1 MKYLTVLILSSLLCV
16 IHTNNALASDFDE
29 TYLRL
34 TIAPICSA
42 SGQISVSFS
51 NVSGQRLFI
60 EPHFADVSL
69 FDAPSQGMYMTDLT
83 TDTRVQLRRK
93 NEYIALD
100 YWAVLQPE
108 ESITHNI
115 DFREYGNFDTSKNY
129 KSGISAT
136 ISVILDNGK
145 EESIRLSSSL
155 LNKYEAIQPTC
166 FK

>member
-1 MKYLTVLILSSLLCV
+1 MKYLTVLILSTLLCV
-16 IHTNNALASDFDE
+16 TNINEALASDFEE

-51 NVSGQRLFI
+51 NVSGQRLFV
-60 EPHFADVSL
+60 EPYFADVSL
-69 FDAPSQGMYMTDLT
+69 FDAASQGMYITDLT

-93 NEYIALD
+93 TEYTALD
-100 YWAVLQPE
+100 YWTVLQPG

-115 DFREYGNFDTSKNY
+115 DFRDYANLDTSKGY
-129 KSGISAT
+129 KSGISAM
-136 ISVILDNGK
+136 ISVILDNGT

-155 LNKYEAIQPTC
+155 LNKYEAIQPAC